1 MQMSDV
7 PNQTSLAMS
16 DDYYE
21 IGGGRN
27 YWALAFQ
34 AQTAEIGDWA
44 YFENGEWVNDWS
56 GSFNGQLRAGYT
68 TIEGFMESDGAAA
81 DRAISE
87 VDIYLN
93 GRF

>member
-1 MQMSDV
+1 MRC
-7 PNQTSLAMS
+7 PKCGCL
-16 DDYYE
+16 DDKVIDSRVVRDGAAVRRRRE
-21 IGGGRN
+21 CLSCSCR
-27 YWALAFQ
+27 
-34 AQTAEIGDWA
+34 
-44 YFENGEWVNDWS
+44 
-56 GSFNGQLRAGYT
+56 YT